1 MIQQAFREGE
11 DSKPMT
17 RYCPQCGAALAR
29 NRVGGELRNHWR
41 CTGCGR
47 LHHDHPMIVLTTFIA
62 CGKRL
67 LWGQRALPPKQGAW
81 AIPGGFMELG
91 ETLAEGAAR
100 ELREEAGVVLPP
112 AELEFYMM
120 GTITFINQIYVAF
133 RARVATEDTFAGSES
148 LACRYFSRE
157 ECPWDEVAYPEVN
170 DAIIQ
175 AYDDL
180 DSGTFAVWHTEM
192 TAARYQRHKVRQEH

>member
-1 MIQQAFREGE
+1 
-11 DSKPMT
+11 MT
-17 RYCPQCGAALAR
+17 RYCPHCGAGLAR

-41 CTGCGR
+41 CAGCGR

-62 CGKRL
+62 CDKRL
-67 LWGQRALPPKQGAW
+67 LWVQRALPPKVGAW

-100 ELREEAGVVLPP
+100 ELREEAGVVLP
-112 AELEFYMM
+112 AAALEFYMM

-133 RARVATEDTFAGSES
+133 RARVATEETCAGSES

-170 DAIIQ
+170 DAIVQ

-180 DSGTFAVWHTEM
+180 ESGTFAIWHTEM
-192 TAARYQRHKVRQEH
+192 TGAQYQRHKVRQQS